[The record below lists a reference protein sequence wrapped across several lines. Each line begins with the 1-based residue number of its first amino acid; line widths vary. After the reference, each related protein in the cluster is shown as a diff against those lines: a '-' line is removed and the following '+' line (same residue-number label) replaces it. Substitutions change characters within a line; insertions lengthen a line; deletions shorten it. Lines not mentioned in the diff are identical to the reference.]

1 MNFGGLSL
9 KPLSIMMTSSGFVL
23 MKYLTRAKLQ
33 MIADD
38 LTSANN
44 PILGDFSNFD
54 GIGQV
59 IPNKWFT
66 KKVWI

>member
-1 MNFGGLSL
+1 MSVDSFWFSAFLLG
-9 KPLSIMMTSSGFVL
+9 VA
-23 MKYLTRAKLQ
+23 YLPAINR
-33 MIADD
+33 
-38 LTSANN
+38 
-44 PILGDFSNFD
+44 ILGDFSNFD